1 MKKQKKNPPQKNS
14 LSLQSH
20 SKPTLGKPFSN
31 LNEIVFFVEDKA
43 QLITNTT
50 PAAKPCGDSIPCF
63 TGKVKTQIKG
73 GVGKFKRGE
82 SQGLSYYLNPVLFCW
97 TSNTCFYSVI
107 LILNLTISSQKYSC
121 DYFAFS
127 WFFFPLL
134 LWLKVI
140 GIDCG
145 WLWHLHSISSL
156 KCCCGSVPVVSP
168 AKLLQRYWMSC
179 QCIGCPIQSASK
191 LSAGS
196 AGFNSLVPVMRK
208 QSILFIWAP
217 CKQSTFLK
225 CLWWQQRRIQ
235 H

>member
-1 MKKQKKNPPQKNS
+1 MTSLRKKLEFMWPSNSYSSYEKTKKNPPQKNS

-82 SQGLSYYLNPVLFCW
+82 SQGLPYYLNPALFCW

-107 LILNLTISSQKYSC
+107 LILNLTISSQSIPVITLPSA
-121 DYFAFS
+121 D
-127 WFFFPLL
+127 FFPPLAMAEGDWHWLWLVVTPAQHQQSEVL
-134 LWLKVI
+134 LWI
-140 GIDCG
+140 CTR
-145 WLWHLHSISSL
+145 SL
-156 KCCCGSVPVVSP
+156 TCQIAP
-168 AKLLQRYWMSC
+168 AVLNVLSMYWMSNS
-179 QCIGCPIQSASK
+179 ISIQIEC
-191 LSAGS
+191 
-196 AGFNSLVPVMRK
+196 R
-208 QSILFIWAP
+208 
-217 CKQSTFLK
+217 
-225 CLWWQQRRIQ
+225 QRWF
-235 H
+235 